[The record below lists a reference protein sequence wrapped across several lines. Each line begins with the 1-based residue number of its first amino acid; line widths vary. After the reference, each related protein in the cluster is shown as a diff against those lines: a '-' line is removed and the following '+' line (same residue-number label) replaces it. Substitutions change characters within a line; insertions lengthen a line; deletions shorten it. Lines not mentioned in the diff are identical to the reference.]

1 MQGCYPLTL
10 RAVFIPFVPA
20 HAPSQSSRQRSCE
33 GASHTVPS
41 PHVGEGQGGGWRRR
55 TAREPAFSAQ
65 FPEIRSLGAGFCP
78 ASDWKQPLCSLYPP
92 PCPSPTWGEGTLW
105 HRSSTPLTL
114 HSRSCQNMCACVSAC
129 AGTNGGPISP
139 KMTRRPAAARCRPTA
154 V

>member
-1 MQGCYPLTL
+1 MHT
-10 RAVFIPFVPA
+10 
-20 HAPSQSSRQRSCE
+20 SQSSRQSSCE

-41 PHVGEGQGGGWRRR
+41 PIAREDGRKRPYVGGRDREGGGD
-55 TAREPAFSAQ
+55 
-65 FPEIRSLGAGFCP
+65 GAPRANLLQRADSRNQESWSSFCP
-78 ASDWKQPLCSLYPP
+78 ASDWKQPQCWLYPP